1 MPLTTILRSFDRS
14 DNLSIW
20 SFCLSREEQN
30 KKKNEI
36 ANKAKNDAQ
45 DLLEVGKRNELNC
58 LKMIN
63 KYLKEKML
71 SEVTKNKQI
80 EETFQDIKMIAGI
93 GTIEEMVEKI
103 INKNNV
109 YNTNVIAAAEKLER
123 IDQLKYENKVLGQD
137 LSKRVLYGS
146 DLKRRI

>member
-1 MPLTTILRSFDRS
+1 
-14 DNLSIW
+14 
-20 SFCLSREEQN
+20 
-30 KKKNEI
+30 
-36 ANKAKNDAQ
+36 
-45 DLLEVGKRNELNC
+45 
-58 LKMIN
+58 MIN